1 MGVVVVVSVGVVRVV
16 VGTPAFVVVV
26 VVVGAPPVVVG
37 VLAATVGALVDAVL
51 GARDAALLVAPV
63 VEESV
68 VGPSL
73 EAAEEVAVGVPDA
86 GTVLVVGRWLEAA
99 ATLVDAGAAEAD
111 VT

>member
-1 MGVVVVVSVGVVRVV
+1 MGVVVVSVGVVRVV

-26 VVVGAPPVVVG
+26 VGEPPVVDG

>member
-1 MGVVVVVSVGVVRVV
+1 MGVVVVSVGVVRVV

-26 VVVGAPPVVVG
+26 VGEPPVVVG

-63 VEESV
+63 VEECV